1 MIASLPSP
9 VGMVQLRARGS
20 VADAWERLEAGVAAR
35 NLTVFARID
44 FAADAAA
51 VGLTLPPTRLLVFGN
66 PRAGTPV
73 IVAAPTS
80 AVDLPLRVL
89 VWEASDGTTLVG
101 FNSPAFL
108 ADRHGLPNQLR
119 ANLQPVEMLAAIAAG
134 TA

>member
-1 MIASLPSP
+1 MTDSSPIP
-9 VGMVQLRARGS
+9 VGMVQLHARGS

-44 FAADAAA
+44 FAADAVAA
-51 VGLTLPPTRLLVFGN
+51 GLTLPPTRLLVFGN

-73 IVAAPTS
+73 ILAAPTT

-89 VWEASDGTTLVG
+89 IWEASDGTVFVG

-108 ADRHGLPNQLR
+108 ADRHGVPDRLR
-119 ANLQPVEMLAAIAAG
+119 ANLQPVEVLAAIAAG
-134 TA
+134 TP